1 MSSPGSVRSLARLR
15 PLASTYAYYAAFI
28 GLGLISASLGPTLPG
43 LAEQTRSDLG
53 QISGLFLARS
63 TGYMVGSFVGGRFYD
78 RIPGNPVM
86 AGALLV
92 MALGMTAA
100 PLLPTLWVLAAV
112 LFGVGLGEGTVDVGG
127 NTLLVWIHRSRVGPY
142 MNALHFMFGLGAF
155 LSPLVIAQAV
165 IWSGGIQ
172 LGYWMLAVYVL
183 PLIIWLARE
192 PSPISEVEQDRTA
205 AIRIHVNWPLVG
217 LIALF
222 MFLYVGA
229 EVGFGGWVY
238 TYALNMGLADETS
251 AFFLTSLF
259 WGALTLG
266 RLLSIPITARLRPR
280 TVLLA
285 DMVGALASVALLLAL
300 PTSRWALWVGIFGAG
315 LSLATVFPTVITW
328 AERRITLSGL
338 VTSIFL
344 VGASLGA
351 MFLPWLIGQLFEG
364 RGPQIT
370 MISILIDLMA
380 AALIYVLLMVVGGQP
395 TREER

>member
-1 MSSPGSVRSLARLR
+1 
-15 PLASTYAYYAAFI
+15 
-28 GLGLISASLGPTLPG
+28 
-43 LAEQTRSDLG
+43 
-53 QISGLFLARS
+53 
-63 TGYMVGSFVGGRFYD
+63 
-78 RIPGNPVM
+78 
-86 AGALLV
+86 
-92 MALGMTAA
+92 
-100 PLLPTLWVLAAV
+100 
-112 LFGVGLGEGTVDVGG
+112 VGG

-165 IWSGGIQ
+165 VWSGGIRW
-172 LGYWMLAVYVL
+172 GYWMLAVYVL

-192 PSPISEVEQDRTA
+192 PSPVSEVEQDRTA

-280 TVLLA
+280 TVLMA
-285 DMVGALASVALLLAL
+285 DM
-300 PTSRWALWVGIFGAG
+300 
-315 LSLATVFPTVITW
+315 
-328 AERRITLSGL
+328 
-338 VTSIFL
+338 
-344 VGASLGA
+344 
-351 MFLPWLIGQLFEG
+351 
-364 RGPQIT
+364 
-370 MISILIDLMA
+370 
-380 AALIYVLLMVVGGQP
+380 
-395 TREER
+395 